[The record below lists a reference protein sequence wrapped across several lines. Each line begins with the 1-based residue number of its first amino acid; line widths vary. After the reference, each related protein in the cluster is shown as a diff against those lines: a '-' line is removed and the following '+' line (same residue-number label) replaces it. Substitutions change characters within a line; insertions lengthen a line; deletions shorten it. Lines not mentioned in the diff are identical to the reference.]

1 MLEIGRKRVGISISD
16 NISEISE
23 PAWREGE
30 SGEEETK
37 NTRSEPEIA
46 NQRKRNGEAR
56 GQKRSLTET
65 RKSTQPAER
74 AAHVRGQEKE
84 KTSGVGQCVRE
95 SNQRKGQRKR
105 RRHRASNDHGTS
117 RDGRARLREEDR
129 AQAFQRTCG
138 RWGAKPRTSR
148 KSRPRGETC
157 VWRDCLSNAHRK
169 RGRRGGRAQGT
180 AEVAQVV
187 ARSSRAAYSGAI
199 GRGIRV
205 AMAARGELER
215 DGEGDTNDCAC
226 HFAAGRGVCAA
237 T

>member
-1 MLEIGRKRVGISISD
+1 MERGRERGRGNQEYQIRARDSQPEKEEWGSAGPEEKPNGDKEEHATS
-16 NISEISE
+16 
-23 PAWREGE
+23 REG
-30 SGEEETK
+30 
-37 NTRSEPEIA
+37 
-46 NQRKRNGEAR
+46 
-56 GQKRSLTET
+56 
-65 RKSTQPAER
+65 STCAWT
-74 AAHVRGQEKE
+74 QEKE